1 MKRAAIKNAGF
12 TIGEL
17 VIVFVIVS
25 AMVLVSL
32 PFLRQVSAR
41 RDNVVCA
48 NNLRELGLAL
58 YIYAREHDGKFPPKL
73 KTLYEERYLADERL
87 MDCPATRKTGTLE
100 DPDYIY
106 TAGLSAKM
114 PSEEA
119 LLRDK
124 SKNHPGKGKNVLYL
138 NGAVVR
144 EEERD

>member
-1 MKRAAIKNAGF
+1 MRKAAVKNAGF

-32 PFLRQVSAR
+32 PFLRQVIVR

-48 NNLRELGLAL
+48 DNLRKVGLAL

-73 KTLYEERYLADERL
+73 ETLYEERYLADERL

-106 TAGLSAKM
+106 TAGLSVKT

-124 SKNHPGKGKNVLYL
+124 SKNHPGGGKNVLYL
-138 NGAVVR
+138 NGAVVW